1 MLPIGLMMIEQR
13 LIERMIF
20 LRGKELGLVKSSNKA
35 NSSLIDTMVDFI
47 RNYADHFHHGKEE
60 DILFRELMKKDL
72 PAEHK
77 KIMDELI
84 KEPILGRET
93 TGRLVEANKRYSRGD
108 SKALPSIIEC
118 MSLLVDFHPKHIKKE
133 DQKSQIRLTREYY

>member
-13 LIERMIF
+13 LIERMIS

-47 RNYADHFHHGKEE
+47 RNYADHCHHGKEE

-72 PAEHK
+72 SAEHK

-84 KEPILGRET
+84 KEHILGRET

-108 SKALPSIIEC
+108 IKALPI
-118 MSLLVDFHPKHIKKE
+118 MSLLVDFYPKHIKKE
-133 DQKSQIRLTREYY
+133 DQKSQIRLTREYYL